1 MDSLSNQNPQALQ
14 KYFEGVGFPL
24 EKQDAV
30 KVAQNNG
37 APQPVVDQLQQRLPE
52 RQYSNPQEI
61 FQALGF

>member
-52 RQYSNPQEI
+52 GQYSNPQEI